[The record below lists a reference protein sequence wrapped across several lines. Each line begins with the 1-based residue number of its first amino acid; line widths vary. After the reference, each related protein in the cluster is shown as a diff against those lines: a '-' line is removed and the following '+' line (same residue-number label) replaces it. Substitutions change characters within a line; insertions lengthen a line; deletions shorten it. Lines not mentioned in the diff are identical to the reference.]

1 MTPSNRRLIPERI
14 QNAYMRL
21 IAPLIRL
28 FTRWGMNPNTFTVAG
43 VIITSFAAVAFFL
56 QSPRL
61 GGSLVLPA
69 IRVRPPVSGRCWI
82 PRWIGT
88 PSSPCSSASA
98 AIFC

>member
-61 GGSLVLPA
+61 GGVSRTAGRP
-69 IRVRPPVSGRCWI
+69 VRLHRRQ
-82 PRWIGT
+82 PRPQFG
-88 PSSPCSSASA
+88 
-98 AIFC
+98 